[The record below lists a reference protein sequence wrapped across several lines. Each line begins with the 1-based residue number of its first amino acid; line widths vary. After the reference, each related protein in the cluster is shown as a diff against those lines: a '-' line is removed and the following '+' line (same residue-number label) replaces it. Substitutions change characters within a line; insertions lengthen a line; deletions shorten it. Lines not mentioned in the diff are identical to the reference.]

1 MTKNKE
7 RSKISFKGFKKEIRY
22 YPIRLKATA
31 AVCLIIAL
39 ISIIKPF
46 KAYGNTFK
54 EIGRLTGVNYKILV
68 SVAYVESGLNP
79 YAVDVDGRAY
89 FFKDKGEA
97 VRAVKRYVREYSS
110 VDIGLM
116 QVNYEIWGRYLNLPV
131 SRMFNPRINILIGAY
146 ILRHYIKK
154 YGYSWKTI
162 GRYHSARSWSN
173 YNYRRKIRYIY
184 GLIGKNK

>member
-1 MTKNKE
+1 MTMKNKP
-7 RSKISFKGFKKEIRY
+7 SKIVFKGFKIIIRY
-22 YPIRLKATA
+22 YSIQLMSV
-31 AVCLIIAL
+31 AVIGLIITL
-39 ISIIKPF
+39 IWGIKPF
-46 KAYGNTFK
+46 AAYGNTFK
-54 EIGRLTGVNYKILV
+54 SIGRLTGVNYKILV

-89 FFKDKGEA
+89 FFKNKRAA
-97 VRAVKRYVREYSS
+97 VKAVKRYVREYQS

-116 QVNYEIWGRYLNLPV
+116 QVNYEIWGQYLNLPI
-131 SRMFNPRINILIGAY
+131 SKLFNPKINILIGAY
-146 ILRHYIKK
+146 ILSHYIKK

-173 YNYRRKIRYIY
+173 YNYRRKIQYIY

>member
-1 MTKNKE
+1 MMKNKP
-7 RSKISFKGFKKEIRY
+7 SKIGFKGWKIGIKYI
-22 YPIRLKATA
+22 PIQLINA
-31 AVCLIIAL
+31 AAIGLIIAL
-39 ISIIKPF
+39 IWGIKPLT
-46 KAYGNTFK
+46 AYGNTFK
-54 EIGRLTGVNYKILV
+54 IIGRLTGVNYKILV

-89 FFKDKGEA
+89 FFKDKRKA
-97 VRAVKRYVREYSS
+97 VRAVKRFVSEYPS

-131 SRMFNPRINILIGAY
+131 SRLFNPKINILIGAY
-146 ILRHYIKK
+146 ILSHYIRK

-173 YNYRRKIRYIY
+173 YNYRRKIQYIY

>member
-1 MTKNKE
+1 MMKNKP
-7 RSKISFKGFKKEIRY
+7 SKIGFKGWKIGIRY
-22 YPIRLKATA
+22 YSIQLINA
-31 AVCLIIAL
+31 AAIGLIIAL
-39 ISIIKPF
+39 ILGIKPF
-46 KAYGNTFK
+46 AAYGNPFK
-54 EIGRLTGVNYKILV
+54 RIGRLTGVNYKILV

-89 FFKDKGEA
+89 FFKDKRNA
-97 VRAVKRYVREYSS
+97 VRAVKRYISEYQS

-131 SRMFNPRINILIGAY
+131 SLLFNPKINILIGAY
-146 ILRHYIKK
+146 ILSHYIKK

-173 YNYRRKIRYIY
+173 YNYRRKIQYIY

>member
-7 RSKISFKGFKKEIRY
+7 RSKINFKGLKTEIRY
-22 YPIRLKATA
+22 CPIWLKITA

-46 KAYGNTFK
+46 NAYGNAFRR
-54 EIGRLTGVNYKILV
+54 IGKLTGINYKVLI

-79 YAVDVDGRAY
+79 YAVNVDGKSY
-89 FFKDKGEA
+89 FFKSRESAD
-97 VRAVKRYVREYSS
+97 RAVKRFIGEYGS

-116 QVNYEIWGRYLNLPV
+116 QVNYEIWGKYLNL
-131 SRMFNPRINILIGAY
+131 SIKQLLNPKINILIGAY
-146 ILRHYIKK
+146 ILRHYIRK
-154 YGYSWKTI
+154 YGLSWTTI
-162 GRYHSARSWSN
+162 GRYHSSAFRAN
-173 YNYRRKIRYIY
+173 YNYRRKIKYIY

>member
-1 MTKNKE
+1 MKNKP
-7 RSKISFKGFKKEIRY
+7 SKIGFKGWKIGIRY
-22 YPIRLKATA
+22 YSIQLINA
-31 AVCLIIAL
+31 AAIGLIIAL
-39 ISIIKPF
+39 ILGIKPF
-46 KAYGNTFK
+46 AAYGNPFK
-54 EIGRLTGVNYKILV
+54 RIGRLTGVNYKILV

-89 FFKDKGEA
+89 FFKDKRNA
-97 VRAVKRYVREYSS
+97 VRAVKRYISEYQS

-131 SRMFNPRINILIGAY
+131 SLLFNPKINILIGAY
-146 ILRHYIKK
+146 ILSHYIKK

-173 YNYRRKIRYIY
+173 YNYRRKIQYIY